1 MNYIPGAEFD
11 VPNDRFASL
20 GLIAGRYHI
29 QNIRFNRQANQ
40 ITYTFTN
47 GKQAVF
53 NSVQDAEAIF
63 DRIRGVVRST
73 TPLDT
78 ETTLEE

>member
-1 MNYIPGAEFD
+1 
-11 VPNDRFASL
+11 
-20 GLIAGRYHI
+20 
-29 QNIRFNRQANQ
+29 
-40 ITYTFTN
+40 
-47 GKQAVF
+47 
-53 NSVQDAEAIF
+53 VQDAEAIF